1 MFDLLI
7 TNGTLVDSHGMYQA
21 NLGITDGKISSVY
34 QGNKEVS
41 AEKVI
46 DASKKLVFPGLVDTH
61 VHFQLQDLGKI
72 ISTDTFQSGTQAAAF
87 GGVTTFIDFA
97 DQTRGESP
105 LKGFF
110 ERKKSAD
117 GQVAI
122 DYSLHVSKTDLEFL
136 DEIPELIKQGVTSF
150 KFFTTYDWRK
160 LDLTDTELVLFFKNV
175 RKNRGMVIGHC
186 ENNSMVKTYREQLI
200 QENKTDPIY
209 HAHSRPHL
217 AEEEAIQRAILFAR
231 RTGVHL
237 HIAHI
242 STKEGATL
250 LAQAKQNNLRV
261 TGETC
266 PQYLLLNE
274 KAYTT
279 PEGYLNLMSPPLRH
293 TKDQQGLIHQI
304 QSGVMDMVITDHCEF
319 SRKRKGNGKLPFHQ
333 ITNGIPGIETSLP
346 LIHDFLVNSKKISY
360 PGLVQ
365 LLSTN
370 PAKLF
375 GLYPQKGSLQTGTDA
390 DLVIFDP
397 LLKRTITPDLLHYK
411 IDWNPYTDFKVTGWP
426 VSTILRGN
434 ILCENGEFVGSGNDG
449 QFLKRAHLNYEQ

>member
-7 TNGTLVDSHGMYQA
+7 KNGTLVDSHGMYQA
-21 NLGITDGKISSVY
+21 NLGIVEGKISSVY
-34 QGNKEVS
+34 QGSKDVS
-41 AEKVI
+41 ADTII
-46 DASKKLVFPGLVDTH
+46 DASNKLVFPGIVDTH

-72 ISTDTFQSGTQAAAF
+72 ISTDTFKSGTQAAAF

-105 LKGFF
+105 LKGFL

-122 DYSLHVSKTDLEFL
+122 DYSLHVSKTDLDYL

-160 LDLTDTELVLFFKNV
+160 LDLTDTELVEFFKNV
-175 RKNRGMVIGHC
+175 RKNRGFVIGHC
-186 ENNSMVKTYREQLI
+186 ENNSMVKTYRERLI
-200 QENKTDPIY
+200 QDGKEDPIY

-217 AEEEAIQRAILFAR
+217 AEEEAIQRAILFAQ

-242 STKEGATL
+242 STKEGGNL

-304 QSGVMDMVITDHCEF
+304 QSGVIDMVITDHCEF
-319 SRKRKGNGKLPFHQ
+319 SRERKGNGKLPFHQ
-333 ITNGIPGIETSLP
+333 VTNGIPGIETSLP

-360 PGLVQ
+360 PGLIQ

-397 LLKRTITPDLLHYK
+397 TMRKTITPDILHYN
-411 IDWNPYTDFKVTGWP
+411 IDWNPYTNFQVTGWP
-426 VSTILRGN
+426 EITILRGN
-434 ILCENGEFVGSGNDG
+434 ILCENGEFVGRPKEGI
-449 QFLKRAHLNYEQ
+449 FLKRNHLNYEQ

>member
-21 NLGITDGKISSVY
+21 NLGITAGKISSIY
-34 QGNKEVS
+34 QGNKKVS
-41 AEKVI
+41 AERTI
-46 DASKKLVFPGLVDTH
+46 DASKKLVFPGIVDTH

-72 ISTDTFQSGTQAAAF
+72 ISTDTFSTGTQAAAF

-105 LKGFF
+105 LKGFLA
-110 ERKKSAD
+110 RKKSAD

-122 DYSLHVSKTDLEFL
+122 DYSLHVSKTDLEYL
-136 DEIPELIKQGVTSF
+136 DEIPELIKQGVSSF
-150 KFFTTYDWRK
+150 KFFTTYDWRN
-160 LDLTDTELVLFFKNV
+160 LDLTDAQLVQFFKHV
-175 RKNRGMVIGHC
+175 RKHRGFVIGHC
-186 ENNSMVKTYREQLI
+186 ENNSMVKTYRNQLI
-200 QENKTDPIY
+200 DEGKEDPIY

-217 AEEEAIQRAILFAR
+217 SEEEAIQRAILFAR

-242 STKEGATL
+242 STKEGANL
-250 LAQAKQNNLRV
+250 LAQAKQSNLRV
-261 TGETC
+261 SGETC

-279 PEGYLNLMSPPLRH
+279 PEGYLNLLSPPLRH
-293 TKDQQGLIHQI
+293 TKDQQGLIHYI
-304 QSGVMDMVITDHCEF
+304 ESGIIDIIITDHCEF
-319 SRKRKGNGKLPFHQ
+319 SREKKGNGTLPFHQ
-333 ITNGIPGIETSLP
+333 VTNGIPGIETSLP

-360 PGLVQ
+360 PGLVN

-390 DLVIFDP
+390 DIVIFDP
-397 LLKRTITPDLLHYK
+397 SVRKTITPDILHYN
-411 IDWNPYTDFKVTGWP
+411 IDWNPYTNFQVTGWP
-426 VSTILRGN
+426 VMTLLRGTIL
-434 ILCENGEFVGSGNDG
+434 CDNGEFIGRKASGK
-449 QFLKRAHLNYEQ
+449 FVKRDHVNYG